1 MALAHQGWGQL
12 IASRLVGFVDFRDAD
27 PCSDVDNRT
36 RLSWFQLLVG
46 LAKKARAYL
55 PQVARTADQVVE
67 WLDKVIGPSLAVVMR
82 FWQGDIGALVGVI
95 GRGERRWKPRHKAM
109 VAGMG

>member
-1 MALAHQGWGQL
+1 M
-12 IASRLVGFVDFRDAD
+12 DFRDAD

-55 PQVARTADQVVE
+55 PQVARTAEQVVE

-82 FWQGDIGALVGVI
+82 FWQGDIGALIGV
-95 GRGERRWKPRHKAM
+95 ERRWKPRHKAM